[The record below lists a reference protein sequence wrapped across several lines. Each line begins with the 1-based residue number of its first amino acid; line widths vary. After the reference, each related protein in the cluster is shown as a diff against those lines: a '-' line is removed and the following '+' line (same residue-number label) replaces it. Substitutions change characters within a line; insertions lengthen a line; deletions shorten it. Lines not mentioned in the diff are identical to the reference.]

1 MALSFDNRHW
11 DGRVFTKR
19 TCRVGVALPIL
30 GANMDFGPA
39 LSEETGLS
47 RAGREFSVLP

>member
-1 MALSFDNRHW
+1 LANGGTVRQRLLDIDALSYAKSIFQFDTQVTHSAI
-11 DGRVFTKR
+11 D
-19 TCRVGVALPIL
+19 L
-30 GANMDFGPA
+30 A